1 MKTITKN
8 SAVILFFMISLLL
21 IGSGCDN
28 DNSSSPND
36 NQCNYQGL
44 TYVDNNGNINTQIP
58 ESDLQTDYF
67 PNNDGP
73 GQPAVEVWDTTN
85 PGNTFIVTRA
95 LTVGAVDNNP
105 EIKINGVNLTGT
117 VTCQR
122 AGNAVGDELRF
133 DVVVGSGE
141 VELCV
146 IIDNVNP

>member
-1 MKTITKN
+1 MNTIFKN
-8 SAVILFFMISLLL
+8 ATTVILFLSAILF
-21 IGSGCDN
+21 IGVSCDN
-28 DNSSSPND
+28 DSDPSPND

-58 ESDLQTDYF
+58 ESDLTTDYF

-73 GQPAVEVWDTTN
+73 GQPAVEVWDNTN
-85 PGNTFIVTRA
+85 PGQTFIVTRA
-95 LTVGAVDNNP
+95 LTVGAVDNSP
-105 EIKINGVNLTGT
+105 EIRINGVNLTGT

-133 DVVVGSGE
+133 DVVVGGGE